1 MQFTIG
7 TQDAGITVLSFLK
20 SKLKISTSALASLK
34 RVDMGICVNGQHVTV
49 RYILTPG
56 DVLTIKDKDS
66 IEDVNESVEPH
77 KLPLDIILENDD
89 LFVINKPPFMPTHP
103 SHNHTNDTLANALA
117 YIYRER
123 GESLVFRPIGRL
135 DRNTSG
141 ISLIAKSAISASF
154 LHYARSHDLMQKKY
168 IALLEGRICEDANW
182 HTTETYMKR
191 TEGSVIVR
199 CIGDE
204 NDPNAFIAIT
214 HWRVLFSNDN
224 LSIVEAIPETGRTH
238 QLRVHFSHLGHPIL
252 GDDIYGTESELI
264 SRHALHAYSLS
275 IPMPYGKEMVT
286 FESMPPEDMC
296 RAFKIATGEDIA
308 KFVSITKE
316 QNENQ

>member
-1 MQFTIG
+1 MQFIIG
-7 TQDAGITVLSFLK
+7 TQDVGITVHSFLK

-34 RVDMGICVNGQHVTV
+34 RVDMGICVNGRHVTV
-49 RYILTPG
+49 RYVLAQGDILS
-56 DVLTIKDKDS
+56 IKDKDS

-103 SHNHTNDTLANALA
+103 SHNHTDDTLANALA
-117 YIYRER
+117 YIYCER
-123 GESLVFRPIGRL
+123 GEPLVFRPIGRL

-141 ISLIAKSAISASF
+141 ISLIAKSSISASF
-154 LHYARSHDLMQKKY
+154 LHYARSHGLMQKKY
-168 IALLEGRICEDANW
+168 IALLEGKIAEDNGW

-214 HWRVLFSNDN
+214 HWRVLYSNDA

-275 IPMPYGKEMVT
+275 IPMPYGKEKVT
-286 FESMPPEDMC
+286 FTSMPPEDMC
-296 RAFKIATGEDIA
+296 RAFKIATGEDIT